1 MNELIMRSRKN
12 PKYFGKQ
19 MKMNSQQSKLM
30 GHREGS
36 PEREVHTDTG
46 LPKKNRNISDKQ
58 PNRTPTRTRG
68 TTSKKTQSM
77 YKEGNNQDQR
87 RIK

>member
-1 MNELIMRSRKN
+1 MRSRKN

-36 PEREVHTDTG
+36 PEGEVLTDTG
-46 LPKKNRNISDKQ
+46 LPKKHRNTSNK
-58 PNRTPTRTRG
+58 PNPTPKRTPRTA
-68 TTSKKTQSM
+68 TKTAQSKQ
-77 YKEGNNQDQR
+77 KEGNNKDQDK
-87 RIK
+87 IK